1 LSDPSGTTDAT
12 KGDTTPKGTVDP
24 KADPKA
30 TDSRITSEDKVYLDK
45 LINVQKQ
52 QEAKELETAQ
62 ELEKAKKL
70 LESKETPDSDTNK
83 RIKALEEQNK
93 LLSDKRKADLL
104 SFLDESD
111 RKKYKEKSVEQLEI
125 LVEWL
130 QDNPEKKQGMSR
142 RPKSTTATNDK
153 TQLSAGSVGTYN
165 PKTGKWE

>member
-1 LSDPSGTTDAT
+1 MSDPSGTTDAT
-12 KGDTTPKGTVDP
+12 GGDTTPKGTVDP
-24 KADPKA
+24 KA
-30 TDSRITSEDKVYLDK
+30 TDSRITPEDKVYLDK
-45 LINVQKQ
+45 LIAVQKQ

-111 RKKYKEKSVEQLEI
+111 RKKYKEKSVEQLEF
-125 LVEWL
+125 LVEFL
-130 QDNPEKKQGMSR
+130 ADNPDKKKGMSR
-142 RPKSTTATNDK
+142 RPTATATNDK
-153 TQLSAGSVGTYN
+153 KQLSTGTVGTYD
-165 PKTGKWE
+165 PKTGKWG